1 MNLWDTQRQMKRT
14 ITQRWDWETSKAVA
28 CRCPACQTQARG
40 ARAHRLLLLREWNS
54 VPFQGG
60 QGNPDSPTDDHSQSR
75 AQDRKSLSMWRQK
88 NATLWTKGKV
98 VSGSQWTF
106 LNRGK
111 RHRCIFQKDHSGSH
125 WERTGP
131 GLAQWVLLAEC
142 PNGSEGWWWR
152 YRWGPAYLWVLCSHY
167 NHEMSELKIS

>member
-1 MNLWDTQRQMKRT
+1 M
-14 ITQRWDWETSKAVA
+14 
-28 CRCPACQTQARG
+28 
-40 ARAHRLLLLREWNS
+40 RLSSLSRRPRKSRL
-54 VPFQGG
+54 
-60 QGNPDSPTDDHSQSR
+60 PTDDHSQSR
-75 AQDRKSLSMWRQK
+75 VHDRKSLGMWRQR

-98 VSGSQWTF
+98 VSGSHWTF

-111 RHRCIFQKDHSGSH
+111 RHHCIFQKDHSGSH
-125 WERTGP
+125 WERAGP

-167 NHEMSELKIS
+167 NDEMSELKISETAFCLPLTLNIGEAGLRDDKWFP